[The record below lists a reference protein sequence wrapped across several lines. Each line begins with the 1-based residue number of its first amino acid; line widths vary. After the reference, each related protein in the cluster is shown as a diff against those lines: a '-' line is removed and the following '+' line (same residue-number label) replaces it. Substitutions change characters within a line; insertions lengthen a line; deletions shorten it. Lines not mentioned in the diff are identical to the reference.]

1 MKKLS
6 AACMI
11 LGLSLFAGGC
21 SNDQIDDH
29 IISLQ
34 DKISDVTASDSTEQ
48 EDQEPST
55 EERVYIDELT
65 GTLLD
70 FDGTHLTIS
79 SNGETYVF
87 DVSQTRLECKYGVVS
102 SDQVSVIYQG
112 QLSGTD
118 ISTISPIKI
127 TDKYHNETPLEDRTL
142 KGKVKSL
149 TSNALVIVTEKGN
162 TVTFPVTGVRQ
173 YYKKGIKAGKWV
185 YVHFRG
191 KFINETLVGDK
202 QYDGSFTKVISVSDT
217 DPLKVPAATPTPSP
231 EPKKKEQHLRAKI
244 VSVST
249 STMTVIPQATGSELT
264 VSLSSAPVYFKGG
277 MAPGSYVNIIYT
289 GKFNGE
295 STSGMKIRGI
305 TGEDPDIL
313 SVRNITSTVTGT
325 ILGTTANTVLLQLLL
340 TLRNHAPP
348 IFIPVLNSKTRDG
361 RWYGSFF
368 LHLPSSFVLPAYH
381 PVYQKKLCFHPVHPG
396 REEPDMHRHRFLL
409 PHEPSFQKLSSD
421 SARLSL

>member
-11 LGLSLFAGGC
+11 LGLSLFVGGC

-34 DKISDVTASDSTEQ
+34 DKISDATSSDPTSREASDS
-48 EDQEPST
+48 SL
-55 EERVYIDELT
+55 EERVYMDEIT
-65 GTLLD
+65 GTLQN
-70 FDGTHLTIS
+70 FDGTNMTIS
-79 SNGETYVF
+79 SDGETYVF
-87 DVSQTRLECKYGVVS
+87 DVSRTRLECKYGVVF

-118 ISTISPIKI
+118 ISTISPIKV
-127 TDKYHNETPLEDRTL
+127 TDKYHNETPLENRTL
-142 KGKVKSL
+142 KGKVKKL

-191 KFINETLVGDK
+191 KFINETIVGDK

-231 EPKKKEQHLRAKI
+231 APKKKEQHLRAKI

-249 STMTVIPQATGSELT
+249 STMTVVPQTTGSELT
-264 VSLSSAPVYFKGG
+264 VPLTSVPVYFKGG

-295 STSGMKIRGI
+295 STNGMKIRGI
-305 TGEDPDIL
+305 TGEDPDTL
-313 SVRNITSTVTGT
+313 SIRNISATVAGT
-325 ILGTTANTVLLQLLL
+325 ILGTAANTVLIQTYDGVKILCSRENVQDLS
-340 TLRNHAPP
+340 TSGMEEGADLRVTFN
-348 IFIPVLNSKTRDG
+348 
-361 RWYGSFF
+361 
-368 LHLPSSFVLPAYH
+368 PAKSRTSNIYTCIKFED
-381 PVYQKKLCFHPVHPG
+381 P
-396 REEPDMHRHRFLL
+396 
-409 PHEPSFQKLSSD
+409 
-421 SARLSL
+421 

>member
-11 LGLSLFAGGC
+11 LGLSLFMGGC
-21 SNDQIDDH
+21 SNNQIDDH

-34 DKISDVTASDSTEQ
+34 DKISNATSSDSASQ
-48 EDQEPST
+48 ETSDSSQ
-55 EERVYIDELT
+55 EERVYMDEIT
-65 GTLLD
+65 GTLQN
-70 FDGTHLTIS
+70 FDGKNLTIS
-79 SNGETYVF
+79 SDGETYVF
-87 DVSQTRLECKYGVVS
+87 DVSNTRLECKYGVVF
-102 SDQVSVIYQG
+102 SDQVSIIYQG

-118 ISTISPIKI
+118 ISTISPIKV
-127 TDKYHNETPLEDRTL
+127 TDKYHNETPLENRTL
-142 KGKVKSL
+142 KGKVKKL

-173 YYKKGIKAGKWV
+173 YYKKGIKAGRWV

-191 KFINETLVGDK
+191 KFINETIVGDK

-249 STMTVIPQATGSELT
+249 STMTVVPQTTGSELT
-264 VSLSSAPVYFKGG
+264 VPLTSVPVYFKGG

-295 STSGMKIRGI
+295 STNGMKIRGI
-305 TGEDPDIL
+305 TGEDPDTL
-313 SVRNITSTVTGT
+313 SIRNISSTVTGT
-325 ILGTTANTVLLQLLL
+325 ILGTTANTVLIQTYDGVKILCSRENVQDLS
-340 TLRNHAPP
+340 TSGMEEGADLRVTFN
-348 IFIPVLNSKTRDG
+348 
-361 RWYGSFF
+361 
-368 LHLPSSFVLPAYH
+368 PAKSRTSNIYTCIKFED
-381 PVYQKKLCFHPVHPG
+381 P
-396 REEPDMHRHRFLL
+396 
-409 PHEPSFQKLSSD
+409 
-421 SARLSL
+421 

>member
-6 AACMI
+6 AACII

-34 DKISDVTASDSTEQ
+34 DKISDAAASDPVSE
-48 EDQEPST
+48 EDSASSSD
-55 EERVYIDELT
+55 ERVYMDEIS
-65 GTLLD
+65 GTLQD

-87 DVSQTRLECKYGVVS
+87 DVSQTRLECKYGVVL

-112 QLSGTD
+112 QLSGND
-118 ISTISPIKI
+118 ITTISPIKV

-149 TSNALVIVTEKGN
+149 TSNALVMVTEKGN
-162 TVTFPVTGVRQ
+162 TVTFPVTGVAQ

-191 KFINETLVGDK
+191 KFISESKVSDK
-202 QYDGSFTKVISVSDT
+202 EYDGSFTKVISVSDT
-217 DPLKVPAATPTPSP
+217 DPLKIPEATPTPSP
-231 EPKKKEQHLRAKI
+231 EPKKKEQHLRARI
-244 VSVST
+244 VSINT
-249 STMTVIPQATGSELT
+249 NTMTVIPQTTGSELT
-264 VSLSSAPVYFKGG
+264 VPLTSVPVYFKGG

-305 TGEDPDIL
+305 TGEDPDTL

-325 ILGTTANTVLLQLLL
+325 ILGTTANTVLIRTYDGVKILCNRENVQDLS
-340 TLRNHAPP
+340 TSGMEEGADLRVTFN
-348 IFIPVLNSKTRDG
+348 
-361 RWYGSFF
+361 
-368 LHLPSSFVLPAYH
+368 PAKSRTSNIYSCIKFED
-381 PVYQKKLCFHPVHPG
+381 P
-396 REEPDMHRHRFLL
+396 
-409 PHEPSFQKLSSD
+409 
-421 SARLSL
+421 

>member
-11 LGLSLFAGGC
+11 LGLSLFVGGC

-34 DKISDVTASDSTEQ
+34 DKISNATSSDSASQ
-48 EDQEPST
+48 ETSDSSQ
-55 EERVYIDELT
+55 EERVYMDEIT
-65 GTLLD
+65 GTLQN
-70 FDGTHLTIS
+70 FDGKNLTIS
-79 SNGETYVF
+79 SDGETYVF
-87 DVSQTRLECKYGVVS
+87 DVSNTRLECKYGVVF
-102 SDQVSVIYQG
+102 SDQVSIIYQG

-118 ISTISPIKI
+118 ISTISPIKV
-127 TDKYHNETPLEDRTL
+127 TDKYHNETPLENRTL
-142 KGKVKSL
+142 KGKVKKL

-173 YYKKGIKAGKWV
+173 YYKKGIKAGRWV

-191 KFINETLVGDK
+191 KFINETIVGDK

-249 STMTVIPQATGSELT
+249 STMTVVPQTTGSELT
-264 VSLSSAPVYFKGG
+264 VPLTSVPVYFKGG

-295 STSGMKIRGI
+295 STNGMKIRGI
-305 TGEDPDIL
+305 TGEDPDTL
-313 SVRNITSTVTGT
+313 SIRNISSTVTGT
-325 ILGTTANTVLLQLLL
+325 ILGTTANTVLIQTYEGVKILCSRENVQDLS
-340 TLRNHAPP
+340 TSGMEEGADLRVTFN
-348 IFIPVLNSKTRDG
+348 
-361 RWYGSFF
+361 
-368 LHLPSSFVLPAYH
+368 PAKSRTSNIYTCIKFED
-381 PVYQKKLCFHPVHPG
+381 P
-396 REEPDMHRHRFLL
+396 
-409 PHEPSFQKLSSD
+409 
-421 SARLSL
+421 

>member
-11 LGLSLFAGGC
+11 LGLSLFVGGC

-34 DKISDVTASDSTEQ
+34 DKISNATSSDSASQ
-48 EDQEPST
+48 ETSDSSQ
-55 EERVYIDELT
+55 EERVYMDEIT
-65 GTLLD
+65 GTLQN
-70 FDGTHLTIS
+70 FDGKNLTIS
-79 SNGETYVF
+79 SDGETYVF
-87 DVSQTRLECKYGVVS
+87 DVSNTRLECKYGVVF
-102 SDQVSVIYQG
+102 SDQVSIIYQG

-118 ISTISPIKI
+118 ISTISPIKV
-127 TDKYHNETPLEDRTL
+127 TDKYHNETPLENRTL
-142 KGKVKSL
+142 KGKVKKL

-173 YYKKGIKAGKWV
+173 YYKKGIKAGRWV

-191 KFINETLVGDK
+191 KFINETIVGDK

-249 STMTVIPQATGSELT
+249 STMTVVPQTTGSELT
-264 VSLSSAPVYFKGG
+264 VPLTSVPVYFKGG

-295 STSGMKIRGI
+295 STNGMKIRGI
-305 TGEDPDIL
+305 TGEDPDTL
-313 SVRNITSTVTGT
+313 SIRNISSTVTGT
-325 ILGTTANTVLLQLLL
+325 ILGTTANTVLIQTYDGVKILCSRENVQDLS
-340 TLRNHAPP
+340 TSGMEEGADLRVTFN
-348 IFIPVLNSKTRDG
+348 
-361 RWYGSFF
+361 
-368 LHLPSSFVLPAYH
+368 PAKSRTSNIYTCIKFED
-381 PVYQKKLCFHPVHPG
+381 P
-396 REEPDMHRHRFLL
+396 
-409 PHEPSFQKLSSD
+409 
-421 SARLSL
+421 

>member
-11 LGLSLFAGGC
+11 LGLSLFVGGC

-34 DKISDVTASDSTEQ
+34 DKISDATSSDPTSREASDS
-48 EDQEPST
+48 SL
-55 EERVYIDELT
+55 EERVYMDEIT
-65 GTLLD
+65 GTLQN
-70 FDGTHLTIS
+70 FDGTNMTIS
-79 SNGETYVF
+79 SDGETYVF
-87 DVSQTRLECKYGVVS
+87 DVSRTRLECKYGVVF

-118 ISTISPIKI
+118 ISTISPIKV
-127 TDKYHNETPLEDRTL
+127 TDKYHNETPLENRTL
-142 KGKVKSL
+142 KGKVKKL

-173 YYKKGIKAGKWV
+173 YYKKGIKAGRWV

-191 KFINETLVGDK
+191 KFINETIVGDK

-231 EPKKKEQHLRAKI
+231 APKKKEQHLRAKI

-249 STMTVIPQATGSELT
+249 STMTVVPQTTGSELT
-264 VSLSSAPVYFKGG
+264 VPLTSVPVYFKGG
-277 MAPGSYVNIIYT
+277 MVPGSYVNIIYT

-295 STSGMKIRGI
+295 STNGMKIRGI
-305 TGEDPDIL
+305 TGEDPDTL
-313 SVRNITSTVTGT
+313 SVRNISSTVTGT
-325 ILGTTANTVLLQLLL
+325 ILGTTANTVLIQTYDGVKILCSRENVQDLS
-340 TLRNHAPP
+340 TSGMEEGADLRVTFN
-348 IFIPVLNSKTRDG
+348 
-361 RWYGSFF
+361 
-368 LHLPSSFVLPAYH
+368 PAKSHTSNIYTCIKFED
-381 PVYQKKLCFHPVHPG
+381 P
-396 REEPDMHRHRFLL
+396 
-409 PHEPSFQKLSSD
+409 
-421 SARLSL
+421 

>member
-11 LGLSLFAGGC
+11 LGLSLFVGGC

-34 DKISDVTASDSTEQ
+34 DKISDATSSDPTSREASDS
-48 EDQEPST
+48 SL
-55 EERVYIDELT
+55 EERVYMDEIT
-65 GTLLD
+65 GTLQN
-70 FDGTHLTIS
+70 FDGTNMTIS
-79 SNGETYVF
+79 SDGETYVF
-87 DVSQTRLECKYGVVS
+87 DVSRTRLECKYGVVF

-118 ISTISPIKI
+118 ISTISPIKV
-127 TDKYHNETPLEDRTL
+127 TDKYHNETPLENRTL
-142 KGKVKSL
+142 KGKVKKL

-162 TVTFPVTGVRQ
+162 TVTVLSAMVDNPTGYGRIIRDENGNFIKSVEH
-173 YYKKGIKAGKWV
+173 KDANEAELASHEIKAGRWV

-191 KFINETLVGDK
+191 KFINETIVGDK

-231 EPKKKEQHLRAKI
+231 APKKKEQHLRAKI

-249 STMTVIPQATGSELT
+249 STMTVVPQTTGSELT
-264 VSLSSAPVYFKGG
+264 VPLTSVPVYFKGG

-295 STSGMKIRGI
+295 STNGMKIRGI
-305 TGEDPDIL
+305 TGEDPDTL
-313 SVRNITSTVTGT
+313 SIRNISSTVTGT
-325 ILGTTANTVLLQLLL
+325 ILGTTANTVLIQTYDGVKILCSRENVQDLS
-340 TLRNHAPP
+340 TSVMEEGADLRVTFN
-348 IFIPVLNSKTRDG
+348 
-361 RWYGSFF
+361 
-368 LHLPSSFVLPAYH
+368 PAKSRTSNIYTCIKFED
-381 PVYQKKLCFHPVHPG
+381 P
-396 REEPDMHRHRFLL
+396 
-409 PHEPSFQKLSSD
+409 
-421 SARLSL
+421 

>member
-11 LGLSLFAGGC
+11 LGLSLFVGGC

-34 DKISDVTASDSTEQ
+34 DKISDATSSDSTSREASDS
-48 EDQEPST
+48 SL
-55 EERVYIDELT
+55 EERVYMDEIT
-65 GTLLD
+65 GTLQN
-70 FDGTHLTIS
+70 FDGTNMTIS
-79 SNGETYVF
+79 SDGETYVF
-87 DVSQTRLECKYGVVS
+87 DVSRTRLECKYGVVF

-118 ISTISPIKI
+118 ISTISPIKV
-127 TDKYHNETPLEDRTL
+127 TDKYHNETPLENRTL
-142 KGKVKSL
+142 KGKVKKL

-173 YYKKGIKAGKWV
+173 YYKKGIKAGRWV

-191 KFINETLVGDK
+191 KFINETIVGDK

-217 DPLKVPAATPTPSP
+217 DPLKVPAATPTPSTA
-231 EPKKKEQHLRAKI
+231 PKKKEQHLRAKI

-249 STMTVIPQATGSELT
+249 STMTVVPQTTGSELT
-264 VSLSSAPVYFKGG
+264 VPLTSVPVYFKGG

-295 STSGMKIRGI
+295 STNGMKIRGI
-305 TGEDPDIL
+305 TGEDPDTL
-313 SVRNITSTVTGT
+313 SIRNISSTVTGT
-325 ILGTTANTVLLQLLL
+325 ILGTTANTVLIQTYDGVKILCSRENVQDLS
-340 TLRNHAPP
+340 TSGMEEGADLRVTFN
-348 IFIPVLNSKTRDG
+348 
-361 RWYGSFF
+361 
-368 LHLPSSFVLPAYH
+368 PAKSRTSNIYTCIKFED
-381 PVYQKKLCFHPVHPG
+381 P
-396 REEPDMHRHRFLL
+396 
-409 PHEPSFQKLSSD
+409 
-421 SARLSL
+421 

>member
-11 LGLSLFAGGC
+11 LGLSLFVGGC

-34 DKISDVTASDSTEQ
+34 DKISNATSSDSASQ
-48 EDQEPST
+48 ETSDSSQ
-55 EERVYIDELT
+55 EERVYMDEIT
-65 GTLLD
+65 GTLQN
-70 FDGTHLTIS
+70 FDGKNLTIS
-79 SNGETYVF
+79 SDGETYVF
-87 DVSQTRLECKYGVVS
+87 DVSNTRLECKYGVVF
-102 SDQVSVIYQG
+102 SDQVSIIYQG

-118 ISTISPIKI
+118 ISTISPIKV
-127 TDKYHNETPLEDRTL
+127 TDKYHNETPLENRTL
-142 KGKVKSL
+142 KGKVKKL

-173 YYKKGIKAGKWV
+173 YYKKGIKAGRWV

-191 KFINETLVGDK
+191 KFINETIVGDK

-249 STMTVIPQATGSELT
+249 STMTIIPQATGSELT
-264 VSLSSAPVYFKGG
+264 VPLTSVPVYFKGG

-295 STSGMKIRGI
+295 STNGMKIRGI
-305 TGEDPDIL
+305 TGEDPDTL
-313 SVRNITSTVTGT
+313 SIRNISSTVTGT
-325 ILGTTANTVLLQLLL
+325 ILGTTANTVLIQTYDGVKILCSRENVQDLS
-340 TLRNHAPP
+340 TSGMEEGADLRVTFN
-348 IFIPVLNSKTRDG
+348 
-361 RWYGSFF
+361 
-368 LHLPSSFVLPAYH
+368 PAKSHTSNIYTCIKFED
-381 PVYQKKLCFHPVHPG
+381 P
-396 REEPDMHRHRFLL
+396 
-409 PHEPSFQKLSSD
+409 
-421 SARLSL
+421 

>member
-79 SNGETYVF
+79 SNGENYVF

-127 TDKYHNETPLEDRTL
+127 TDKYHNETPLEDRIL

-244 VSVST
+244 VNVST
-249 STMTVIPQATGSELT
+249 GTMTVIPQTTGSELT
-264 VSLSSAPVYFKGG
+264 VSLSSVPVYFKGG

-325 ILGTTANTVLLQLLL
+325 ILGTTANTVLLQ
-340 TLRNHAPP
+340 TY
-348 IFIPVLNSKTRDG
+348 DG
-361 RWYGSFF
+361 
-368 LHLPSSFVLPAYH
+368 V
-381 PVYQKKLCFHPVHPG
+381 KILCS
-396 REEPDMHRHRFLL
+396 RENVPD
-409 PHEPSFQKLSSD
+409 LSSSGMEEGAD
-421 SARLSL
+421 LRVTFNPAKSRTSNIYTCIKFEDP

>member
-11 LGLSLFAGGC
+11 LGLSLFVGGC

-34 DKISDVTASDSTEQ
+34 DKISNATSSDSASQ
-48 EDQEPST
+48 ETLDSSQ
-55 EERVYIDELT
+55 EERVYMDEIT
-65 GTLLD
+65 GTLQN
-70 FDGTHLTIS
+70 FDGTNMTIS
-79 SNGETYVF
+79 SDGETYVF
-87 DVSQTRLECKYGVVS
+87 DVSRTRLECKYGVVF

-118 ISTISPIKI
+118 ISTISPIKV
-127 TDKYHNETPLEDRTL
+127 TDKYHNETPLENRTL
-142 KGKVKSL
+142 KGKVKKL

-173 YYKKGIKAGKWV
+173 YYKKGIKAGRWV

-191 KFINETLVGDK
+191 KFINETIVGDK

-231 EPKKKEQHLRAKI
+231 APKKKEQHLRAKI

-249 STMTVIPQATGSELT
+249 STMTVIPQTTGSELT
-264 VSLSSAPVYFKGG
+264 VPITSVPVYFKGG

-295 STSGMKIRGI
+295 STNGMKIRGI
-305 TGEDPDIL
+305 TGEDPDTL
-313 SVRNITSTVTGT
+313 SIRNISSTVTGT
-325 ILGTTANTVLLQLLL
+325 ILGTTANTVLIQTYDGVKILCSRENVQDLS
-340 TLRNHAPP
+340 TSGMEEGADLRVTFN
-348 IFIPVLNSKTRDG
+348 
-361 RWYGSFF
+361 
-368 LHLPSSFVLPAYH
+368 PAKSRTSNIYTCIKFED
-381 PVYQKKLCFHPVHPG
+381 P
-396 REEPDMHRHRFLL
+396 
-409 PHEPSFQKLSSD
+409 
-421 SARLSL
+421 

>member
-1 MKKLS
+1 
-6 AACMI
+6 MI

-79 SNGETYVF
+79 SNGENYVF

-244 VSVST
+244 VNVST
-249 STMTVIPQATGSELT
+249 GTMTVIPQSTGSELT
-264 VSLSSAPVYFKGG
+264 VSLSSVPVYFKGG

-325 ILGTTANTVLLQLLL
+325 ILGTTANTVLLQ
-340 TLRNHAPP
+340 TY
-348 IFIPVLNSKTRDG
+348 DG
-361 RWYGSFF
+361 
-368 LHLPSSFVLPAYH
+368 V
-381 PVYQKKLCFHPVHPG
+381 KILCS
-396 REEPDMHRHRFLL
+396 RENVPD
-409 PHEPSFQKLSSD
+409 LSSSGMEEGAD
-421 SARLSL
+421 LRVTFNPAHLQYLYLY

>member
-11 LGLSLFAGGC
+11 LGLSLFVGGC

-34 DKISDVTASDSTEQ
+34 DKISNATSSDSASQ
-48 EDQEPST
+48 ETSDSSQ
-55 EERVYIDELT
+55 EERVYMDEIT
-65 GTLLD
+65 GTLQN
-70 FDGTHLTIS
+70 FDGKNLTIS
-79 SNGETYVF
+79 SDGETYVF
-87 DVSQTRLECKYGVVS
+87 DVSNTRLECKYGVVF
-102 SDQVSVIYQG
+102 SDQVSIIYQG

-118 ISTISPIKI
+118 ISTISPIKV
-127 TDKYHNETPLEDRTL
+127 TDKYHNETPLENRTL
-142 KGKVKSL
+142 KGKVKKL

-173 YYKKGIKAGKWV
+173 YYKKGIKAGRWV

-191 KFINETLVGDK
+191 KFINETIVGDK

-231 EPKKKEQHLRAKI
+231 APKKKEQHLRAKI

-249 STMTVIPQATGSELT
+249 STMTVVPQTTGSELT
-264 VSLSSAPVYFKGG
+264 VPLTSVPVYFKGG

-295 STSGMKIRGI
+295 STNGMKIRGI
-305 TGEDPDIL
+305 TGEDPDTL
-313 SVRNITSTVTGT
+313 SIRNISSTVTGT
-325 ILGTTANTVLLQLLL
+325 ILGTTANTVLIQTYDGVKILCSRENVQDLS
-340 TLRNHAPP
+340 TSGMEEGADLRVTFN
-348 IFIPVLNSKTRDG
+348 
-361 RWYGSFF
+361 
-368 LHLPSSFVLPAYH
+368 PAKSRTSNIYTCIKFED
-381 PVYQKKLCFHPVHPG
+381 P
-396 REEPDMHRHRFLL
+396 
-409 PHEPSFQKLSSD
+409 
-421 SARLSL
+421 

>member
-11 LGLSLFAGGC
+11 LGLSLFMGGC

-34 DKISDVTASDSTEQ
+34 DKISNATSSDSASQ
-48 EDQEPST
+48 ETSDSSQ
-55 EERVYIDELT
+55 EERVYMDEIT
-65 GTLLD
+65 GTLQN
-70 FDGTHLTIS
+70 FDGKNLTIS
-79 SNGETYVF
+79 SDGETYVF
-87 DVSQTRLECKYGVVS
+87 DVSNTRLECKYGVVF
-102 SDQVSVIYQG
+102 SDQVSIIYQG

-118 ISTISPIKI
+118 ISTISPIKV
-127 TDKYHNETPLEDRTL
+127 TDKYHNETPLENRTL
-142 KGKVKSL
+142 KGKVKKL

-173 YYKKGIKAGKWV
+173 YYKKGIKAGRWV

-191 KFINETLVGDK
+191 KFINETIVGDK

-231 EPKKKEQHLRAKI
+231 APKKKEQHLRAKI

-249 STMTVIPQATGSELT
+249 STMTVVPQTTGSELT
-264 VSLSSAPVYFKGG
+264 VPLTSVPVYFKGG

-295 STSGMKIRGI
+295 STNGMKIRGI
-305 TGEDPDIL
+305 TGEDPDTL
-313 SVRNITSTVTGT
+313 SIRNISSTVTGT
-325 ILGTTANTVLLQLLL
+325 ILGTTANTVLIQTYDGVKILCSRENVQDLS
-340 TLRNHAPP
+340 TSGMEEGADLRVTFN
-348 IFIPVLNSKTRDG
+348 
-361 RWYGSFF
+361 
-368 LHLPSSFVLPAYH
+368 PAKSRTSNIYTCIKFED
-381 PVYQKKLCFHPVHPG
+381 P
-396 REEPDMHRHRFLL
+396 
-409 PHEPSFQKLSSD
+409 
-421 SARLSL
+421 

>member
-11 LGLSLFAGGC
+11 LGLSLFVGGC

-34 DKISDVTASDSTEQ
+34 DKISNATSSDSASQ
-48 EDQEPST
+48 ETSDSSQ
-55 EERVYIDELT
+55 EERVYMDEIT
-65 GTLLD
+65 GTLQN
-70 FDGTHLTIS
+70 FDGKNLTIS
-79 SNGETYVF
+79 SDGETYVF
-87 DVSQTRLECKYGVVS
+87 DVSNTRLECKYGVVF
-102 SDQVSVIYQG
+102 SDQVSIIYQG

-118 ISTISPIKI
+118 ISTISPIKV
-127 TDKYHNETPLEDRTL
+127 TDKYHNETPLENRTL
-142 KGKVKSL
+142 KGKVKKL

-173 YYKKGIKAGKWV
+173 YYKKGIKAGRWV

-191 KFINETLVGDK
+191 KFINETIVGDK

-231 EPKKKEQHLRAKI
+231 APKKKEQHLRAKI

-249 STMTVIPQATGSELT
+249 STMTVVPQTTGSELT
-264 VSLSSAPVYFKGG
+264 VPLTSVPVYIKGG

-295 STSGMKIRGI
+295 STNGMKIRGI
-305 TGEDPDIL
+305 TGEDPDTL
-313 SVRNITSTVTGT
+313 SIRNISSTVTGT
-325 ILGTTANTVLLQLLL
+325 ILGTTANTVLIQTYDGVKILCSRENVQDLS
-340 TLRNHAPP
+340 TSGMEEGADLRVTFN
-348 IFIPVLNSKTRDG
+348 
-361 RWYGSFF
+361 
-368 LHLPSSFVLPAYH
+368 PAKSRTSNIYTCIKFED
-381 PVYQKKLCFHPVHPG
+381 P
-396 REEPDMHRHRFLL
+396 
-409 PHEPSFQKLSSD
+409 
-421 SARLSL
+421 

>member
-11 LGLSLFAGGC
+11 LGLSLFVGGC

-34 DKISDVTASDSTEQ
+34 DKISNATSSDSASQ
-48 EDQEPST
+48 ETSDSSQ
-55 EERVYIDELT
+55 EERVYMDEIT
-65 GTLLD
+65 GTLQN
-70 FDGTHLTIS
+70 FDGKNLTIS
-79 SNGETYVF
+79 SDGETYVF
-87 DVSQTRLECKYGVVS
+87 DVSNTRLECKYGVVF
-102 SDQVSVIYQG
+102 SDQVSIIYQG

-118 ISTISPIKI
+118 ISTISPIKV
-127 TDKYHNETPLEDRTL
+127 TDKYHNETPLENRTL
-142 KGKVKSL
+142 KGKVKKL

-173 YYKKGIKAGKWV
+173 YYKKGIKAGRWV

-191 KFINETLVGDK
+191 KFINETIVGDK

-231 EPKKKEQHLRAKI
+231 APKKKEQHLRAKI

-249 STMTVIPQATGSELT
+249 STMTVVPQTTGSELT
-264 VSLSSAPVYFKGG
+264 VPLTSVPVYFKGG

-295 STSGMKIRGI
+295 STNGMKIRGI
-305 TGEDPDIL
+305 TGEDPDTL
-313 SVRNITSTVTGT
+313 SIRNISSTVTGT
-325 ILGTTANTVLLQLLL
+325 ILGTTTNTVLIQTYDGVKILCSRENVQDLS
-340 TLRNHAPP
+340 TSGMEEGADLRVTFN
-348 IFIPVLNSKTRDG
+348 
-361 RWYGSFF
+361 
-368 LHLPSSFVLPAYH
+368 PAKSRTSNIYTCIKFED
-381 PVYQKKLCFHPVHPG
+381 P
-396 REEPDMHRHRFLL
+396 
-409 PHEPSFQKLSSD
+409 
-421 SARLSL
+421 

>member
-11 LGLSLFAGGC
+11 LGLSLFMGGC

-34 DKISDVTASDSTEQ
+34 DKISNATSSDSASQ
-48 EDQEPST
+48 ETSDSSQ
-55 EERVYIDELT
+55 EERIYMDEIT
-65 GTLLD
+65 GTLQN
-70 FDGTHLTIS
+70 FDGTNMTIS
-79 SNGETYVF
+79 SDGETYVF
-87 DVSQTRLECKYGVVS
+87 DVSRTRLECKYGVVF

-118 ISTISPIKI
+118 ISTISPIKV
-127 TDKYHNETPLEDRTL
+127 TDKYHNETPLENRTL
-142 KGKVKSL
+142 KGKVKKL

-173 YYKKGIKAGKWV
+173 YYKKGIKAGRWV

-191 KFINETLVGDK
+191 KFINETIVGDK

-231 EPKKKEQHLRAKI
+231 APKKKEQHLRAKI

-249 STMTVIPQATGSELT
+249 STMTVVPQTTGSELT
-264 VSLSSAPVYFKGG
+264 VPLTSVPIYFKGG

-295 STSGMKIRGI
+295 STNGMKIRGI
-305 TGEDPDIL
+305 TGEDPDTL
-313 SVRNITSTVTGT
+313 SIRNISSTVTGT
-325 ILGTTANTVLLQLLL
+325 ILGTTANTVLIQTYDGVKILCSRENVQDLS
-340 TLRNHAPP
+340 TSGMEEGADLRVTFN
-348 IFIPVLNSKTRDG
+348 
-361 RWYGSFF
+361 
-368 LHLPSSFVLPAYH
+368 PAKSRTSNIYTCIKFED
-381 PVYQKKLCFHPVHPG
+381 P
-396 REEPDMHRHRFLL
+396 
-409 PHEPSFQKLSSD
+409 
-421 SARLSL
+421 

>member
-11 LGLSLFAGGC
+11 LGLSLFVGGC

-34 DKISDVTASDSTEQ
+34 DKISDATSSDSTSQEASDSSQ
-48 EDQEPST
+48 
-55 EERVYIDELT
+55 EERVYMDEIT
-65 GTLLD
+65 GTLQN
-70 FDGTHLTIS
+70 FDGTNMTIS
-79 SNGETYVF
+79 SDGETYVF
-87 DVSQTRLECKYGVVS
+87 DVSKTRLECKYGVVF

-118 ISTISPIKI
+118 ISTISPIKV
-127 TDKYHNETPLEDRTL
+127 TDKYHNETPLENRTL
-142 KGKVKSL
+142 KGKVKKL

-173 YYKKGIKAGKWV
+173 YYKKGIKAGRWV

-191 KFINETLVGDK
+191 KFINETIVGDK

-231 EPKKKEQHLRAKI
+231 APKKKEQHLRAKI

-249 STMTVIPQATGSELT
+249 STMTVVPQTTGSELT
-264 VSLSSAPVYFKGG
+264 VPLTSVPVYFKGG

-295 STSGMKIRGI
+295 STNGMKIRGI
-305 TGEDPDIL
+305 TGEDPDTL
-313 SVRNITSTVTGT
+313 SIRNISSTVTGT
-325 ILGTTANTVLLQLLL
+325 ILGTTANTVLIQTYDGVKILCSRENVQDLS
-340 TLRNHAPP
+340 TSGMEEGADLRVTFN
-348 IFIPVLNSKTRDG
+348 
-361 RWYGSFF
+361 
-368 LHLPSSFVLPAYH
+368 PAKSRTSNIYTCIKFED
-381 PVYQKKLCFHPVHPG
+381 P
-396 REEPDMHRHRFLL
+396 
-409 PHEPSFQKLSSD
+409 
-421 SARLSL
+421 